1 MRPTPSWVIVVAL
14 VTAFATLAGAASR
27 SGSAAASS
35 VSPVTAGRSAHA
47 TLDVAEGR
55 VRIDVRFRMPTSGTF
70 AITGVVSDGGT
81 FRGSRRV
88 ASGRT
93 TLTQVLAGRHG
104 TIRIRAQL
112 ACAVGSGT
120 WRVISGTDDYRDMT
134 GGGSARRGPGC
145 ATARY
150 PVAAIYTG
158 IVRTPPPPPLAQ
170 AGRYGGGT
178 SQREEVTFEVPSGGR
193 SVAAFRLRVT
203 VRCSPTLS
211 VGGRVTLPGPSAIGA
226 DGRFSLQTVTP
237 SGGTQTVAGRFS
249 TPTTAVGTM
258 SIAGTFTDTIAN
270 TRIACAGEVT
280 WTASLPPPGALPG
293 TYCGFTL
300 QGPGICLDTP
310 TGKEVTRFESAVVVR
325 CFPGNVPP
333 SEFEI
338 ALTFSGS
345 MPVGGHLGFSA
356 SAIPVEGLVSG
367 TGSIT
372 GLFEPTGT
380 ASGGVS
386 LGPVVL
392 DYEGTR
398 YRCQPATGKWQA
410 KRQV

>member
-1 MRPTPSWVIVVAL
+1 MQPTPNRVIVVVL
-14 VTAFATLAGAASR
+14 VTALATLAGAVSR
-27 SGSAAASS
+27 SGSAAAGSL
-35 VSPVTAGRSAHA
+35 SPVTAGLSAYS
-47 TLDVAEGR
+47 TLAVAEGR
-55 VRIDVRFRMPTSGTF
+55 VRIEIRFRAPTSGTF
-70 AITGVVSDGGT
+70 AITGVVSDRGT

-88 ASGRT
+88 AGGRT
-93 TLTQVLAGRHG
+93 TLTQVLAGRQG
-104 TIRIRAQL
+104 TIRIRAL
-112 ACAVGSGT
+112 LTCAGGSGT
-120 WRVISGTDDYRDMT
+120 WRVISGTDDYRGMT
-134 GGGSARRGPGC
+134 GGGRARRSQAC
-145 ATARY
+145 ATTRY
-150 PVAAIYTG
+150 PIDALYTG
-158 IVRTPPPPPLAQ
+158 IVRTAPPPPLAQ
-170 AGRYGGGT
+170 AGLYGGGT
-178 SQREEVTFEVPSGGR
+178 SQREEVTFEVPPGGR
-193 SVAAFRLRVT
+193 FVAAFRLRVS

-211 VGGRVTLPGPSAIGA
+211 VGGRVTLPGPAAIGE
-226 DGRFSLQTVTP
+226 DGSFSLQTVTP

-249 TPTTAVGTM
+249 SSTTAVGTM
-258 SIAGTFTDTIAN
+258 SISGTFTDTAN
-270 TRIACAGEVT
+270 TRIACTGEVT
-280 WTASLPPPGALPG
+280 WTASLPPPAALPG

-310 TGKEVTRFESAVVVR
+310 SGRVVTRFESAVVVR

-345 MPVGGHLGFSA
+345 IPVGGHLGFSA

-392 DYEGTR
+392 DYDGTR

-410 KRQV
+410 KRQ